1 MNTIDVSNVKKS
13 YKDFTLNVEKFSLP
27 QGSIVGLIG
36 ENGAGKSTLINCI
49 LNIVPY
55 EGEIKILGKKL
66 TQDMFEDIGVYLDDA
81 FISNVLTI
89 NQIAKVYKKIYSDF
103 DEEYFFSLCDK
114 MKLTK
119 DKIVKDFSKGMKVKV
134 KLASALSI
142 KPKLLVLDEPTT
154 GIDPVMRDEILDLFR
169 DFIID
174 DENAV
179 LISSHITSDLEKIAD
194 YIALMDKGRI
204 VMFTTVDEL
213 RDEYGIAKCSQDKLS
228 SIEKNFIV
236 AYKENRYN
244 TEILIKDRTSFKHRY
259 PDLTVDKCS
268 IDELMTLY
276 LRGEKI

>member
-1 MNTIDVSNVKKS
+1 M
-13 YKDFTLNVEKFSLP
+13 
-27 QGSIVGLIG
+27 
-36 ENGAGKSTLINCI
+36 CI
-49 LNIVPY
+49 R
-55 EGEIKILGKKL
+55 
-66 TQDMFEDIGVYLDDA
+66 D
-81 FISNVLTI
+81 S
-89 NQIAKVYKKIYSDF
+89 
-103 DEEYFFSLCDK
+103 
-114 MKLTK
+114 
-119 DKIVKDFSKGMKVKV
+119 SKGMKVKV
-134 KLASALSI
+134 KLASALAI

-169 DFIID
+169 DFIMD